1 MAGGARGR
9 APAGRAGA
17 SGVRGAA
24 GAEGAKG
31 GAGAPARWQTAP
43 QSGAI
48 GPRCDGRPDTARGT
62 RTRCFFGRATGKRG
76 LLSAGAH
83 LKNVRMVGWSK
94 SLVARRCWSA
104 GIASAAYA
112 RMVSSA
118 LAG

>member
-48 GPRCDGRPDTARGT
+48 GPRWDSGPGTARGT

-83 LKNVRMVGWSK
+83 LKSVRLVGWSK
-94 SLVARRCWSA
+94 SLFAWRCWSA
-104 GIASAAYA
+104 GTASAAY
-112 RMVSSA
+112 V
-118 LAG
+118 